1 MAESRLFVKR
11 KHSQERLYYSF
22 ARHLFLL
29 FFSFPLFSLC
39 TSLFT
44 HSHPSLFSL
53 LPSLSVPFIHSLFSL
68 SKSAV
73 PPVVRELG
81 SQKSRQNVAAQ
92 PSP

>member
-11 KHSQERLYYSF
+11 RHSQERLYYSF

-29 FFSFPLFSLC
+29 FFRFPLFSLC

-44 HSHPSLFSL
+44 HSHPSLFLPPFLSHSFIPFFSL
-53 LPSLSVPFIHSLFSL
+53 LQIRRPTSCPRTRIT
-68 SKSAV
+68 KEPA
-73 PPVVRELG
+73 
-81 SQKSRQNVAAQ
+81 NVAAQ